1 MRSDRGKESSE
12 KGGTALPLA
21 EDFYTIQG
29 EGYQT
34 GTAAYFIR
42 LAGCDVGCPWCDA
55 KYTWNIRRYP
65 VSAVEKV
72 IGRAAASGAPCAVI
86 TGGEPLMHPLV
97 PLTEGLKANGLQV
110 FLETSGTH
118 PLQGEFD
125 WICLSP
131 KRQGPPRWR
140 RSSKQPMNSR

>member
-42 LAGCDVGCPWCDA
+42 LAGCDVRVSVVRCQIHLEYPPLPR
-55 KYTWNIRRYP
+55 IRRRKRLSDGRRHPALP
-65 VSAVEKV
+65 V
-72 IGRAAASGAPCAVI
+72 
-86 TGGEPLMHPLV
+86 
-97 PLTEGLKANGLQV
+97 Q
-110 FLETSGTH
+110 
-118 PLQGEFD
+118 
-125 WICLSP
+125 
-131 KRQGPPRWR
+131 
-140 RSSKQPMNSR
+140 

>member
-55 KYTWNIRRYP
+55 KYTWNNFWSWSNGMDYFGKP
-65 VSAVEKV
+65 NSWEY
-72 IGRAAASGAPCAVI
+72 
-86 TGGEPLMHPLV
+86 
-97 PLTEGLKANGLQV
+97 GLF
-110 FLETSGTH
+110 FLPAEN
-118 PLQGEFD
+118 L
-125 WICLSP
+125 
-131 KRQGPPRWR
+131 
-140 RSSKQPMNSR
+140 

>member
-42 LAGCDVGCPWCDA
+42 PGRMRRRVSVVRCQIHLEYPPLPR
-55 KYTWNIRRYP
+55 IRRRKGY
-65 VSAVEKV
+65 
-72 IGRAAASGAPCAVI
+72 R
-86 TGGEPLMHPLV
+86 TGG
-97 PLTEGLKANGLQV
+97 G
-110 FLETSGTH
+110 
-118 PLQGEFD
+118 
-125 WICLSP
+125 I
-131 KRQGPPRWR
+131 R
-140 RSSKQPMNSR
+140 RSLCGDNPAENL

>member
-110 FLETSGTH
+110 FLCKGNSTGYASPRNGR
-118 PLQGEFD
+118 PL
-125 WICLSP
+125 
-131 KRQGPPRWR
+131 RWR

>member
-97 PLTEGLKANGLQV
+97 PLTEGLKANGLPGIPRN
-110 FLETSGTH
+110 FGNASAARGIRLDMPLPETA
-118 PLQGEFD
+118 
-125 WICLSP
+125 
-131 KRQGPPRWR
+131 GPSAGGGLP
-140 RSSKQPMNSR
+140 SSR